1 MNNDKLVSA
10 RILVI
15 DDDINMMDVL
25 SVVLRRYGHFVKTYT
40 EPLSAIEEL
49 RKNNYDILIVNYLMT
64 PVNGDKIVETVR
76 EFNKEIYI
84 ILMSIHKDLAPSIE
98 VMQKLDI
105 QAYYEKSNRFDNLI
119 MLIQGGIKYIEQI
132 NKIKNMNS
140 KLEHYLVDFAKIL
153 LQTVGAKDHYTEEH
167 SRRVTMFADIFSKY
181 LKLSSRQISDLQ
193 IAAAFHD
200 IGKIGIPDNILLKTT
215 RLTDDEYQVIKTH
228 PTIAANIF
236 SVSDIYKD
244 IYPIMY
250 YHHERYDGK
259 GYPYGLADKDIP
271 LLARIV
277 SVADA
282 FDAMTSKRSYR
293 NELSLDFVKEE
304 IKSKIGTQFDPIV
317 AITFLD
323 ILNNEHRLISEIH
336 KSHYFF
342 E

>member
-1 MNNDKLVSA
+1 MDNDKLVNA
-10 RILVI
+10 KILVI

-25 SVVLRRYGHFVKTYT
+25 SVILRRYGHTVKTYT
-40 EPLSAIEEL
+40 DPLSAIEEL
-49 RKNNYDILIVNYLMT
+49 KKNTYDILIVNYLMT
-64 PVNGDKIVETVR
+64 PVKGDKIVETVR

-98 VMQKLDI
+98 VMQQLDI

-132 NKIKNMNS
+132 KKIKSMNMQ
-140 KLEHYLVDFAKIL
+140 LEHYIVDFAKIL
-153 LQTVGAKDHYTEEH
+153 LQTIGAKDHYTEEH
-167 SRRVTMFADIFSKY
+167 SRRVTLLCIAFANF
-181 LKLSSRQISDLQ
+181 LKLPKQDISDLQ

-250 YHHERYDGK
+250 HHHERYDGN
-259 GYPYGLADKDIP
+259 GYPTGIKGKEIP
-271 LLARIV
+271 YLARILTICD
-277 SVADA
+277 S
-282 FDAMTSKRSYR
+282 FDAIVSKRTY
-293 NELSLDFVKEE
+293 KEGATIEFAVSE
-304 IKSKIGTQFDPIV
+304 IEKNSGTQFDPEL
-317 AITFLD
+317 APQFITMVENNLD
-323 ILNNEHRLISEIH
+323 YIEKI
-336 KSHYFF
+336 YTDF
-342 E
+342 

>member
-1 MNNDKLVSA
+1 MNNDKLVNA
-10 RILVI
+10 KILVI
-15 DDDINMMDVL
+15 DDDVNMMDVL
-25 SVVLRRYGHFVKTYT
+25 SVILRRYGHNVKTYT
-40 EPLSAIEEL
+40 EPLAAIEEL
-49 RKNNYDILIVNYLMT
+49 KKNTYDILLVNYLMT
-64 PVNGDKIVETVR
+64 PVKGDKIVETVR

-98 VMQKLDI
+98 VMQQLDI

-132 NKIKNMNS
+132 NKIKTMNS

-167 SRRVTMFADIFSKY
+167 SRRVTLLADVFSKY
-181 LKLSSRQISDLQ
+181 LKLDSKQISDLQ

-215 RLTDDEYQVIKTH
+215 RLTDEEYQVIKTH
-228 PTIAANIF
+228 PVIAANIF

-259 GYPYGLADKDIP
+259 GYPTGIIGKQIP
-271 LLARIV
+271 FLARLLSICDSFDAIV
-277 SVADA
+277 S
-282 FDAMTSKRSYR
+282 KRTYK
-293 NELSLDFVKEE
+293 EGTTIEFALSE
-304 IKSKIGTQFDPIV
+304 IEKGSGTQFDPEL
-317 AITFLD
+317 APKFITMVE
-323 ILNNEHRLISEIH
+323 NNKEYIERIFNE
-336 KSHYFF
+336 F
-342 E
+342 

>member
-259 GYPYGLADKDIP
+259 GYPTGIKGKQIP
-271 LLARIV
+271 LLARIL
-277 SVADA
+277 SICDC
-282 FDAMTSKRSYR
+282 FDAIVSKRTYKEGASI
-293 NELSLDFVKEE
+293 EFALSE
-304 IKSKIGTQFDPIV
+304 IEKNTGTQFDPEIGI
-317 AITFLD
+317 AFLD
-323 ILNNEHRLISEIH
+323 IIDNNFDSIQEIQ
-336 KSHYFF
+336 KKF
-342 E
+342 

>member
-10 RILVI
+10 KILVI

-49 RKNNYDILIVNYLMT
+49 RKNSYDILIVNYLMT

-259 GYPYGLADKDIP
+259 GYPTGIKGKQIP
-271 LLARIV
+271 LLARIL
-277 SVADA
+277 SICDC
-282 FDAMTSKRSYR
+282 FDAIVSKRTYKQGASI
-293 NELSLDFVKEE
+293 EFALSE
-304 IKSKIGTQFDPIV
+304 IEKNAGTQFDPELAPKFIEMV
-317 AITFLD
+317 
-323 ILNNEHRLISEIH
+323 NNNIEYIEKIF
-336 KSHYFF
+336 KEF
-342 E
+342 

>member
-98 VMQKLDI
+98 VMQKFDI

-167 SRRVTMFADIFSKY
+167 SRRVTLFADIFSKY
-181 LKLSSRQISDLQ
+181 LKLSQRQISDLQ

-215 RLTDDEYQVIKTH
+215 RLTDDEYQIIKTH

-259 GYPYGLADKDIP
+259 GYPTGIKGKQIP
-271 LLARIV
+271 LLARIL
-277 SVADA
+277 SICDC
-282 FDAMTSKRSYR
+282 FDAIVSKRTYKEGASI
-293 NELSLDFVKEE
+293 EFALSE
-304 IKSKIGTQFDPIV
+304 IEKNAGTQFDPELAPKFIEMV
-317 AITFLD
+317 
-323 ILNNEHRLISEIH
+323 NNNIDYIEKIFKE
-336 KSHYFF
+336 F
-342 E
+342 

>member
-105 QAYYEKSNRFDNLI
+105 QAYYEKSNRFVNLI
-119 MLIQGGIKYIEQI
+119 MLIQGAIKYIEQK

-140 KLEHYLVDFAKIL
+140 KLEHYLVDIAKIL

-259 GYPYGLADKDIP
+259 GYPTGIKGKQIP
-271 LLARIV
+271 LLARIL
-277 SVADA
+277 SICDC
-282 FDAMTSKRSYR
+282 FDAIVSKRTYKQGASI
-293 NELSLDFVKEE
+293 EFALSE
-304 IKSKIGTQFDPIV
+304 IEKNAGTQFDPELAPKFIEMV
-317 AITFLD
+317 
-323 ILNNEHRLISEIH
+323 NNNIEYIEKIF
-336 KSHYFF
+336 KEF
-342 E
+342 

>member
-1 MNNDKLVSA
+1 MNNDKLVST

-167 SRRVTMFADIFSKY
+167 SRRVTLFADIFSKY
-181 LKLSSRQISDLQ
+181 LKLSQRQISYLQ

-200 IGKIGIPDNILLKTT
+200 IRKIGIPDNILLKTT
-215 RLTDDEYQVIKTH
+215 RLTDDEYQIIKTH

-259 GYPYGLADKDIP
+259 GYPTGIKGKQIP
-271 LLARIV
+271 LLARIL
-277 SVADA
+277 SICDC
-282 FDAMTSKRSYR
+282 FDAIVSKRTYKEGASI
-293 NELSLDFVKEE
+293 EFALSE
-304 IKSKIGTQFDPIV
+304 IEKNAGTQFDPELAPKFIEMV
-317 AITFLD
+317 
-323 ILNNEHRLISEIH
+323 NNNTDYIEKIFKE
-336 KSHYFF
+336 F
-342 E
+342 

>member
-10 RILVI
+10 KILVI

-49 RKNNYDILIVNYLMT
+49 KSNAYDILIVNYLMT
-64 PVNGDKIVETVR
+64 PVKGDKIVETVR

-119 MLIQGGIKYIEQI
+119 MLIQSGIKYIEQI
-132 NKIKNMNS
+132 NKIKAMNS
-140 KLEHYLVDFAKIL
+140 TLEHYLVDFAKIL

-167 SRRVTMFADIFSKY
+167 SRRVTLLADVFSRY
-181 LKLSSRQISDLQ
+181 LKLDKNQISDLQ

-215 RLTDDEYQVIKTH
+215 RLTDDEYTVIKTH
-228 PTIAANIF
+228 PVIAANIF

-259 GYPYGLADKDIP
+259 GYPTGIAGRQIP
-271 LLARIV
+271 FLARIL
-277 SVADA
+277 SICDC
-282 FDAMTSKRSYR
+282 FDAIVSKRTYK
-293 NELSLDFVKEE
+293 EGATIEFALSE
-304 IKSKIGTQFDPIV
+304 IKKGAGTQFDPDLAPSFIAMV
-317 AITFLD
+317 E
-323 ILNNEHRLISEIH
+323 NNTQYIEKIYTE
-336 KSHYFF
+336 F
-342 E
+342 

>member
-1 MNNDKLVSA
+1 MNNDKLVST

-250 YHHERYDGK
+250 YHPERYDGK
-259 GYPYGLADKDIP
+259 GYPTGIKGKQIP
-271 LLARIV
+271 LLARIL
-277 SVADA
+277 SICDC
-282 FDAMTSKRSYR
+282 FDAIVSKRTYKHGASI
-293 NELSLDFVKEE
+293 EFALSE
-304 IKSKIGTQFDPIV
+304 IEKNAGTQFDPELAPKFIEMV
-317 AITFLD
+317 
-323 ILNNEHRLISEIH
+323 NNNIEYIEKIF
-336 KSHYFF
+336 KEF
-342 E
+342 

>member
-1 MNNDKLVSA
+1 MNNDKLVST

-259 GYPYGLADKDIP
+259 GYPTGIKGKQIP
-271 LLARIV
+271 LLARIL
-277 SVADA
+277 SICDC
-282 FDAMTSKRSYR
+282 FDAIVSKRTYKEGASI
-293 NELSLDFVKEE
+293 EFALSE
-304 IKSKIGTQFDPIV
+304 IEKNTGTQFDPELAPKFIEMV
-317 AITFLD
+317 
-323 ILNNEHRLISEIH
+323 NNNIDYIEKIFKE
-336 KSHYFF
+336 F
-342 E
+342 

>member
-167 SRRVTMFADIFSKY
+167 SRRVTLFADIFSKY
-181 LKLSSRQISDLQ
+181 LKLSQRQISDLQ

-215 RLTDDEYQVIKTH
+215 RLTDDEYQIIKTH

-259 GYPYGLADKDIP
+259 GYPTGIKGKQIP
-271 LLARIV
+271 LLARIL
-277 SVADA
+277 SICDC
-282 FDAMTSKRSYR
+282 FDAIVSKRTYKEGASI
-293 NELSLDFVKEE
+293 EFALS
-304 IKSKIGTQFDPIV
+304 
-317 AITFLD
+317 
-323 ILNNEHRLISEIH
+323 
-336 KSHYFF
+336 
-342 E
+342 

>member
-167 SRRVTMFADIFSKY
+167 SRRVTLFADIFSKY
-181 LKLSSRQISDLQ
+181 LKLSPKQISDLQ

-200 IGKIGIPDNILLKTT
+200 IGKIGIPDSILLKTT

-259 GYPYGLADKDIP
+259 GYPTGIKGKQIP
-271 LLARIV
+271 LLARIL
-277 SVADA
+277 SICDC
-282 FDAMTSKRSYR
+282 FDAIVSKRTYKEGASI
-293 NELSLDFVKEE
+293 EFALSE
-304 IKSKIGTQFDPIV
+304 IEKNAGTQFDPELAPKFV
-317 AITFLD
+317 D
-323 ILNNEHRLISEIH
+323 MVNNNIEYIERIFKE
-336 KSHYFF
+336 F
-342 E
+342 

>member
-49 RKNNYDILIVNYLMT
+49 RKNSYDILIVNYLMT

-215 RLTDDEYQVIKTH
+215 RLTDDEYQVIKTY

-259 GYPYGLADKDIP
+259 GYPTGIKGKQIP
-271 LLARIV
+271 LLARIL
-277 SVADA
+277 SICDC
-282 FDAMTSKRSYR
+282 FDAIVSKRTYKQGASI
-293 NELSLDFVKEE
+293 EFALSE
-304 IKSKIGTQFDPIV
+304 IEKNAGTQFDPELAPKFIEMV
-317 AITFLD
+317 
-323 ILNNEHRLISEIH
+323 NNNIEYIEKIF
-336 KSHYFF
+336 KEF
-342 E
+342 

>member
-1 MNNDKLVSA
+1 MNNDKLVNA

-64 PVNGDKIVETVR
+64 PVKGDKIVETVR

-98 VMQKLDI
+98 VMQQLDI

-119 MLIQGGIKYIEQI
+119 MLIQSGIKYIEQI
-132 NKIKNMNS
+132 SKIKSMNS
-140 KLEHYLVDFAKIL
+140 QLEHYLVDFAKIL

-167 SRRVTMFADIFSKY
+167 SRRVTLLADIFSKY
-181 LKLSSRQISDLQ
+181 LKLSNRQISDLQ

-250 YHHERYDGK
+250 YHHERYDGN
-259 GYPYGLADKDIP
+259 GYPTGMKGKQIP
-271 LLARIV
+271 LLARIL
-277 SVADA
+277 SICDS
-282 FDAMTSKRSYR
+282 FDAIVSKRTYK
-293 NELSLDFVKEE
+293 EGATIEFALSE
-304 IKSKIGTQFDPIV
+304 IDKGAGTQFDPELAPKFIKMV
-317 AITFLD
+317 E
-323 ILNNEHRLISEIH
+323 NNTEYIEKI
-336 KSHYFF
+336 FTDF
-342 E
+342 

>member
-1 MNNDKLVSA
+1 MDNDKLVNA

-25 SVVLRRYGHFVKTYT
+25 SVILRRYGHTVKTYT
-40 EPLSAIEEL
+40 DPLSAIEEL
-49 RKNNYDILIVNYLMT
+49 KKSTYDILIVNYLMT
-64 PVNGDKIVETVR
+64 PVKGDKIVETVR

-98 VMQKLDI
+98 VMQQLDI

-132 NKIKNMNS
+132 KKIKSMNMQ
-140 KLEHYLVDFAKIL
+140 LEHYIVDFAKIL
-153 LQTVGAKDHYTEEH
+153 LQTIGAKDHYTEEH
-167 SRRVTMFADIFSKY
+167 SRRVTLLCIAFANF
-181 LKLSSRQISDLQ
+181 LKLSKQEISDLQ

-236 SVSDIYKD
+236 SVSDIYRD

-250 YHHERYDGK
+250 HHHERYDGN
-259 GYPYGLADKDIP
+259 GYPAGIKGKEIP
-271 LLARIV
+271 FLARLLTICDSFDAIV
-277 SVADA
+277 S
-282 FDAMTSKRSYR
+282 KRTY
-293 NELSLDFVKEE
+293 KEGATIEFAITE
-304 IKSKIGTQFDPIV
+304 IEKGSGTQFDPEL
-317 AITFLD
+317 APQFITMVE
-323 ILNNEHRLISEIH
+323 NNREYIEKI
-336 KSHYFF
+336 YTEF
-342 E
+342 

>member
-259 GYPYGLADKDIP
+259 GYPTGIKGKQIP
-271 LLARIV
+271 LLARIL
-277 SVADA
+277 SICDC
-282 FDAMTSKRSYR
+282 FDAIVSKRTYKEGASI
-293 NELSLDFVKEE
+293 EFALSE
-304 IKSKIGTQFDPIV
+304 IEKNAGTQFDPELAPKFIEMV
-317 AITFLD
+317 
-323 ILNNEHRLISEIH
+323 NNNIEYIEKIF
-336 KSHYFF
+336 KEF
-342 E
+342 

>member
-64 PVNGDKIVETVR
+64 PVKGDKIVETVR

-98 VMQKLDI
+98 VMQQLDI

-119 MLIQGGIKYIEQI
+119 MLIQSGIKYIQQI
-132 NKIKNMNS
+132 AKIKSMNS
-140 KLEHYLVDFAKIL
+140 QLEHYLVDFAKIL

-167 SRRVTMFADIFSKY
+167 SRRVTLLADVFSKY
-181 LKLSSRQISDLQ
+181 LKLDNRQVSDLQ

-228 PTIAANIF
+228 PVIAANIF

-259 GYPYGLADKDIP
+259 GYPTGMKGKQIP
-271 LLARIV
+271 LLARIL
-277 SVADA
+277 SICDS
-282 FDAMTSKRSYR
+282 FDAIVSKRTYK
-293 NELSLDFVKEE
+293 EGATIEFALSE
-304 IKSKIGTQFDPIV
+304 IEKGAGTQFDPELAPKFIKMV
-317 AITFLD
+317 E
-323 ILNNEHRLISEIH
+323 NNTEYIERIFSD
-336 KSHYFF
+336 F
-342 E
+342 